1 MFFPASDW
9 FVAFLLTLAVEV
21 PVAVFLLRRDE
32 PNLLRAAA
40 LVVFANLMTHP
51 MVWFVWTQV
60 FLIGTPEYV
69 IAAETWAIAAEALFY
84 AVVIR
89 GLGPGRAIAIA
100 VVANAASFAVGRVV
114 GQVWPEVFR

>member
-9 FVAFLLTLAVEV
+9 FAAFLLTLAIEV
-21 PVAVFLLRRDE
+21 PVAVFLLRRAE
-32 PNLLRAAA
+32 PDLLRAAA

-60 FLIGTPEYV
+60 FLIRTPEYV

-84 AVVIR
+84 AVVVR
-89 GLGPGRAIAIA
+89 GLGPGRAIVIA

>member
-1 MFFPASDW
+1 MFFPASEW

-21 PVAVFLLRRDE
+21 PVAVFLLRRAE

-40 LVVFANLMTHP
+40 LVVFANLLTHP

-89 GLGPGRAIAIA
+89 GLGPGRAIVIA